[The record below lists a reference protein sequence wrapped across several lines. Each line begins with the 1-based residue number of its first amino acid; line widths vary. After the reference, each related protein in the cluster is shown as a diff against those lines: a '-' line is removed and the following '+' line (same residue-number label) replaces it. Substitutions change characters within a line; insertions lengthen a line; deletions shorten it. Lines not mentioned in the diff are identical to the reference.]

1 MFDRKIFTSTKVKIL
16 RFLKVLLR
24 VVQVFVDIL
33 KKIQSCL
40 LDLVGETD
48 FKEGEV

>member
-1 MFDRKIFTSTKVKIL
+1 MFVKKIL
-16 RFLKVLLR
+16 RLGQGILRFIKVIIDNLI
-24 VVQVFVDIL
+24 Q
-33 KKIQSCL
+33 IQSCL